1 MKDMWMHTELVEGDG
16 RYRASIGFH
25 GNDTAVVV
33 ALGATREDAEEAAR
47 VKMQGKINDWM
58 RELQSVVRTAS
69 R

>member
-1 MKDMWMHTELVEGDG
+1 MKDMWTHTELVDGDG

-25 GNDTAVVV
+25 GNDTAVAV
-33 ALGATREDAEEAAR
+33 ALGGTREIAEGLAR
-47 VKMQGKINDWM
+47 QKMQAKIADWM